1 MASLFEAG
9 AEADLFKSS
18 VNIIKKIIYMMANLC
33 FVLRRSGLNVLLI
46 KGMRSCQEM
55 RKSQTI
61 LNQEIYKRGNRML
74 RRLIDLII
82 KILGRLKRNRRVLP
96 LIDVSD
102 GLVKVNLGCGLRVAN
117 GWLNIDGSLNA
128 LIASWPNWAHRLIYR
143 FSGSH
148 NYYSIEEYCQILEN
162 HTFLYH
168 DLSLSLPLHENSVDF
183 IYSSHFFEHLFKDDA
198 AALLKSCA
206 RALKP
211 GGAIRISI
219 PDLAYAVSLYGL
231 GRKTEL
237 LDDYFFVE
245 GKGSYLAR
253 HKYMYDFEL
262 IKQAL
267 ELSGFLNVIRCEY
280 RQGKTPDIKALDVYP
295 DVSLFVEAVRGNSNV

>member
-1 MASLFEAG
+1 MLRGFIN
-9 AEADLFKSS
+9 FS
-18 VNIIKKIIYMMANLC
+18 VNILGKI
-33 FVLRRSGLNVLLI
+33 R
-46 KGMRSCQEM
+46 
-55 RKSQTI
+55 
-61 LNQEIYKRGNRML
+61 
-74 RRLIDLII
+74 
-82 KILGRLKRNRRVLP
+82 RNRKVSP
-96 LIDVSD
+96 PPDVRD
-102 GLVKVNLGCGLRVAN
+102 GLVKVNLGCGLRVDS

-128 LIASWPNWAHRLIYR
+128 LIASWPHWIHRLLYR

-148 NYYSIEEYCQILEN
+148 NYYSLDEYCGILEN
-162 HTFLYH
+162 HTFLHH
-168 DLSLSLPLHENSVDF
+168 DLSISLPVYDSSVDF
-183 IYSSHFFEHLFKDDA
+183 IYSSHFFEHLFKDEA

-206 RALKP
+206 LALRP

-262 IKQAL
+262 IKEAL
-267 ELSGFLNVIRCEY
+267 EHAGFSNVIRCEY
-280 RQGKTPDIKALDVYP
+280 RQGKTPDLKVLDVYP